1 MSERT
6 DNGDYVRLESGEDV
20 STPTPPDPPGKRTR
34 GESGEAGY
42 TQERLP
48 LELIVAD
55 VETLRR
61 WAEVFSALPDMPSF
75 FDSLEKG

>member
-48 LELIVAD
+48 RALIFWDEAATVD
-55 VETLRR
+55 WDL
-61 WAEVFSALPDMPSF
+61 LQKF
-75 FDSLEKG
+75 FDSSEKG